1 MLRFAIAMGLALALL
16 AACTAPST
24 NPNQSVSSDQ
34 GPVVVPSVVPPDA
47 DTSDD
52 DLEGTSWTLSELVEG
67 DQRTAALPNANIQ
80 FADGR
85 ASGRTGCNSYGAA
98 YTKSGNSISFE
109 APIQT
114 EMACEQALMDQ
125 ERVFTTLFVESETY
139 RIEDGKLILRG
150 PNGELVFEPTSS

>member
-1 MLRFAIAMGLALALL
+1 MLRFALIAGLALVL
-16 AACTAPST
+16 AACTAPNT
-24 NPNQSVSSDQ
+24 NPDQSVSSDQ
-34 GPVVVPSVVPPDA
+34 GAIVAPSVVPPDA

-52 DLEGTSWTLSELVEG
+52 DLEGTNWNLSEIVEG

-85 ASGRTGCNSYGAA
+85 ASGRTGCNSYGAS

-114 EMACEQALMDQ
+114 EMACEPAAMEQ
-125 ERVFTTLFVESETY
+125 ERVFSTLFVESETY
-139 RIEDGKLILRG
+139 RIEDDKLILRG
-150 PNGELVFEPTSS
+150 PNGELVFERS